1 MPSPAALSCRGRAI
15 RGSSEAH
22 AYGMAH
28 ERAQLTREEHAII
41 RQQRQHITS
50 MLAWMLLQDQRQ
62 GLWRLISPTRRPE
75 EQSVNQPGNAPSILD
90 RLLSLREAL
99 RGLARNIERGEV
111 RSMAATV
118 LIAQDH
124 NSV

>member
-1 MPSPAALSCRGRAI
+1 
-15 RGSSEAH
+15 
-22 AYGMAH
+22 
-28 ERAQLTREEHAII
+28 
-41 RQQRQHITS
+41 
-50 MLAWMLLQDQRQ
+50 MLLQDQRQ
-62 GLWRLISPTRRPE
+62 GLWRLISPTRGLKSRA
-75 EQSVNQPGNAPSILD
+75 SIRPGNAPSILD